1 VTARVSPSE
10 RVRAQIDD
18 LIAGAERGSL
28 AGRGGQDRGQRVPS
42 AASLSWVGDRGEV
55 AQ

>member
-10 RVRAQIDD
+10 RIRAQIDE

-28 AGRGGQDRGQRVPS
+28 AEHFEQVALWVP
-42 AASLSWVGDRGEV
+42 EK
-55 AQ
+55 